1 MLSGKTKVCL
11 GVKLLKNT
19 FPPLLPRRG
28 LLLLL
33 TSGLEQNTVL
43 PSEEVGGRLW
53 ELLFTVGAPRG
64 RKKEVFLMFKLN
76 PFTQKHLSQIFLSL
90 LSLVMSWHWQVLK
103 SQYFQINFSH
113 RFCFCPKNCPL
124 HSSLSKVVKKDHLV
138 PLHLANSR
146 NIWDTWICWAWRR
159 MKANVSICLGNPL
172 PQHSPLPRINVF
184 PLF

>member
-19 FPPLLPRRG
+19 FPPPLPRRG

-43 PSEEVGGRLW
+43 PSEEVGGRVW

-64 RKKEVFLMFKLN
+64 RKKEVFLVFKLN

-103 SQYFQINFSH
+103 SQNSQINFLYRS
-113 RFCFCPKNCPL
+113 CFCPKNCPF
-124 HSSLSKVVKKDHLV
+124 HSSLSKVVKKSFGPFTFGKQQKYLRHLN
-138 PLHLANSR
+138 L
-146 NIWDTWICWAWRR
+146 
-159 MKANVSICLGNPL
+159 LGVEEDE
-172 PQHSPLPRINVF
+172 S
-184 PLF
+184 

>member
-1 MLSGKTKVCL
+1 MPWSQIIEKY
-11 GVKLLKNT
+11 
-19 FPPLLPRRG
+19 FSPPSSSQACRRG

-103 SQYFQINFSH
+103 SQYFQINFSY
-113 RFCFCPKNCPL
+113 RFCFCPKNCPF
-124 HSSLSKVVKKDHLV
+124 HSSLSKVVKKSFGPFTFGKQQKYLRHLN
-138 PLHLANSR
+138 L
-146 NIWDTWICWAWRR
+146 
-159 MKANVSICLGNPL
+159 LGVEEDE
-172 PQHSPLPRINVF
+172 S
-184 PLF
+184 

>member
-1 MLSGKTKVCL
+1 MLSAKTKICL

-19 FPPLLPRRG
+19 FLPPLPRRG

-76 PFTQKHLSQIFLSL
+76 PFTQKHLSF
-90 LSLVMSWHWQVLK
+90 VTAEFG
-103 SQYFQINFSH
+103 YE
-113 RFCFCPKNCPL
+113 
-124 HSSLSKVVKKDHLV
+124 
-138 PLHLANSR
+138 LALAS
-146 NIWDTWICWAWRR
+146 T
-159 MKANVSICLGNPL
+159 
-172 PQHSPLPRINVF
+172 
-184 PLF
+184 